1 MAGTWW
7 SALGEGIKGAGQGVN
22 TFYTLKQ
29 QAMENALRERQQ
41 REAEAERA
49 EGKQYRDA
57 TLGLQREDFA
67 ETQKRNEAIE
77 QDRKRNDQIA
87 LWKVMGGREVDPSV
101 AEIFDPSIRPLVG
114 QMVEKPD
121 QVRAWSGIE
130 GEQGPVVDSWQRKF
144 QMNTPADQEAEQ
156 KRAQL
161 EAVIAKLGAQQDHWS
176 AQNQVAMANSNTA
189 AERAQIAQQQLQM
202 QREQWEQAQRYKT
215 EQDDRE
221 ASERAKKQA
230 LAELSGNPAAL
241 VELFNKKDAAGR
253 PIPFDAVI
261 DARAAEILKQQSMM
275 RPQRTGAAPSIPNFN
290 IK

>member
-57 TLGLQREDFA
+57 TLGLSRDTFK
-67 ETQKRNEAIE
+67 ETQKRNESME

-87 LWKVMGGREVDPSV
+87 LWKVMGGGEFAPEVADV
-101 AEIFDPSIRPLVG
+101 FDPTIRPLVG
-114 QMVEKPD
+114 KMVEKPD

-161 EAVIAKLGAQQDHWS
+161 EAVLARIGMQGELGA
-176 AQNQVAMANSNTA
+176 ARNAIGETNANA
-189 AERAQIAQQQLQM
+189 ATSRAQTAQQMLQM
-202 QREQWEQAQRYKT
+202 QREQFEQAQRFKF
-215 EQDDRE
+215 EQEQRE
-221 ASERAKKQA
+221 EKERARNQA
-230 LAELSGNPAAL
+230 LDEYARNPAGFF
-241 VELFNKKDAAGR
+241 ELFNKKDEAGR
-253 PIPFDAVI
+253 PIPFGAII
-261 DARAAEILKQQSMM
+261 DARADEIIRQQQVI

>member
-57 TLGLQREDFA
+57 TLGLQREGFA
-67 ETQKRNEAIE
+67 ETQKRNEAME

-121 QVRAWSGIE
+121 QVRAWSGVE

-161 EAVIAKLGAQQDHWS
+161 DAVLARLGMQQELGQARNAIGETNANAATSRAQTAQQ
-176 AQNQVAMANSNTA
+176 M
-189 AERAQIAQQQLQM
+189 LQM
-202 QREQWEQAQRYKT
+202 QREQFEQAQRYKA
-215 EQDDRE
+215 EQDERE
-221 ASERAKKQA
+221 AAERARRQA
-230 LAELSGNPAAL
+230 LNEVSENPAAFID
-241 VELFNKKDAAGR
+241 LFSKRDAAGQK
-253 PIPFDAVI
+253 IPFGDII
-261 DARAAEILKQQSMM
+261 DARAAEIRRQQSMI
-275 RPQRTGAAPSIPNFN
+275 RPQRTGAAPGIPNFN